1 MPNPPPASPPHPG
14 TPAADTGSRHA
25 VRVIALAQ
33 LFGTSLWFS
42 ANGAADDLMRAWGL
56 TVADLGTLTNAVQAG
71 FIVGTLA
78 FALSGLADRFAASRI
93 FTCCAVLG
101 AAFNAGFA
109 LFSSGLGS
117 ALVLR
122 FAVGVCLAGIYPL
135 GMKLIVGW
143 APQRAGA
150 ALALLVGMLTLG
162 TALPHG
168 LRALGAAVDWRWLMG
183 AASGLAMLAAA
194 MVFRLGDGPQ
204 AVRGRGAARGSG
216 GGVVVRASPGAVLQ
230 AFRVPAFRA
239 SAFGYFGHMWE
250 LYAFWTLVPLLVV
263 QAGLPAWLGVREGSH
278 SVVVSALAFAV
289 IAMGALG
296 CFAGGA
302 LSRRYGSARVAAS
315 ALATSGACCG
325 LHAALGGALPPFA
338 MLVLLLV
345 WGAAVVADSP
355 QFSALSARACPPQLM
370 GSALAMQ
377 NALGFAI
384 TVVAIEVAT
393 RVFERWGGGVAWL
406 LVAGPVLGLVGFA
419 PAWRGAASSQECA
432 R

>member
-1 MPNPPPASPPHPG
+1 MPEPPLASSSAEA
-14 TPAADTGSRHA
+14 TEAAAASRRA

-42 ANGAADDLMRAWGL
+42 ANGAADELMRAWGL

-78 FALSGLADRFAASRI
+78 FALSGLADRFAPSRI

-101 AAFNAGFA
+101 AGFNAGFA
-109 LFSSGLGS
+109 LFSSGIGS

-183 AASGLAMLAAA
+183 ASSGLALVAAA
-194 MVFRLGDGPQ
+194 MVFRLGEGPQ
-204 AVRGRGAARGSG
+204 AAASSNRSGASAA
-216 GGVVVRASPGAVLQ
+216 RASPGAVLK

-263 QAGLPAWLGVREGSH
+263 QAGLPAWLGAGDGSRAA
-278 SVVVSALAFAV
+278 VAALAFAV

-302 LSRRYGSARVAAS
+302 LSRRYGSARVAAC
-315 ALATSGACCG
+315 ALATSGACCVV
-325 LHAALGGALPPFA
+325 HAAAGGVLPPAA

-355 QFSALSARACPPQLM
+355 QFSALSASACPPQLM

-384 TVVAIEVAT
+384 TVVAIEIAT

-419 PAWRGAASSQECA
+419 PAWRRSGRAPPTPMPP
-432 R
+432 